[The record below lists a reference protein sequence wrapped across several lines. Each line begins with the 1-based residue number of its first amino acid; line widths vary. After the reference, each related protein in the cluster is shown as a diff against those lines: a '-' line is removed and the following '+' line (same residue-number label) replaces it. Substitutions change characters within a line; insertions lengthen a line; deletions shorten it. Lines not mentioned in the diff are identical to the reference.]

1 MLHFLF
7 AEVLKNSILVARW
20 YDYFTTYLME
30 LLQLLAARHN
40 DWLNMAYS
48 FGLHTE
54 DAEDLVQ
61 DMYVK
66 MHDFSSAERIQYND
80 DINTF
85 YVYIT
90 MRNLFYDKKKKEVP
104 TVNIDAL
111 HYLPEAEEENDKEAL
126 EFLLEKMNK
135 CLDQEHWYNRKI
147 FEIYYG
153 KGETIRELSKGSKIS
168 SSSIFNT
175 IKNVRETIKEYCEK
189 EYKDYK
195 KE

>member
-1 MLHFLF
+1 M
-7 AEVLKNSILVARW
+7 K
-20 YDYFTTYLME
+20 
-30 LLQLLAARHN
+30 LLELLAARHN

-48 FGLHTE
+48 FGLCTE

-66 MHDFSSAERIQYND
+66 MYDFSSAERIQYND

-104 TVNIDAL
+104 TVNIDSMNF
-111 HYLPEAEEENDKEAL
+111 LPEEEAENDKEAL
-126 EFLLEKMNK
+126 EILLEKMDE
-135 CLDQEHWYNRKI
+135 CIGQQHWYNKKI

-153 KGETIRELSKGSKIS
+153 KGETIRALSKGSKIS

-175 IKNVRETIKEYCEK
+175 IKNVRETIKEYCKE